1 VTGLK
6 LINGGGRAE
15 VEAAHIRPVTANGP
29 DILTNGIAVSGTMHW
44 MFDRGLIGLAD
55 DLEILVSR
63 QVNDQEGVRAMIN
76 RTGHALAP
84 SRVSQRPA
92 PHFLQWHRQNCF
104 KQ

>member
-1 VTGLK
+1 
-6 LINGGGRAE
+6 
-15 VEAAHIRPVTANGP
+15 
-29 DILTNGIAVSGTMHW
+29 
-44 MFDRGLIGLAD
+44 
-55 DLEILVSR
+55 
-63 QVNDQEGVRAMIN
+63 MIN